1 MKNPFILLLFLVV
14 RLSTEKV
21 TEPRG
26 RALRSEEGHG
36 LALLETMVMASS
48 GWPRSLS
55 SFLPANQIPGWGLP
69 SSFIREKAPFG
80 QRQPTYGSMAAASTS
95 RHVPY
100 VLSLSTARRKGLLT
114 FCVAW

>member
-36 LALLETMVMASS
+36 LALLETLVMASS
-48 GWPRSLS
+48 SLDH
-55 SFLPANQIPGWGLP
+55 FLHFYLLIKYLVGVCLP
-69 SSFIREKAPFG
+69 PS
-80 QRQPTYGSMAAASTS
+80 
-95 RHVPY
+95 
-100 VLSLSTARRKGLLT
+100 
-114 FCVAW
+114 